1 MSLLSDRR
9 CRADS
14 RMSCRYSTCLSLSS
28 PEISSVSSCEN
39 PMTGRIGFGRAQP
52 RKAAEG
58 VVVREAVDVAVA
70 ARDESLLRAAEPRG
84 VLDQRI
90 ENRLELE
97 RSRMRASGSLNR
109 RTFSNLH
116 RSSLGP
122 AW

>member
-1 MSLLSDRR
+1 
-9 CRADS
+9 
-14 RMSCRYSTCLSLSS
+14 
-28 PEISSVSSCEN
+28 
-39 PMTGRIGFGRAQP
+39 MTGRIGFGRAQP